1 MELQAVRNNNVQLVL
16 EVLDSLN
23 NLSGK
28 DAAAAELAR
37 ILQEPHFKVIL
48 NLSFDF
54 ILTLTVVSRP
64 PGGQPDFLDDLSD
77 LLCDVEGAGSQAL
90 LPRCSAGQDAL
101 CSNSC
106 PSYSMSGGGGA

>member
-1 MELQAVRNNNVQLVL
+1 MKLQAVQNNNVQLVL

-48 NLSFDF
+48 NLSLDF
-54 ILTLTVVSRP
+54 IPTLTVVNRQQ
-64 PGGQPDFLDDLSD
+64 GQ
-77 LLCDVEGAGSQAL
+77 
-90 LPRCSAGQDAL
+90 SA
-101 CSNSC
+101 
-106 PSYSMSGGGGA
+106 